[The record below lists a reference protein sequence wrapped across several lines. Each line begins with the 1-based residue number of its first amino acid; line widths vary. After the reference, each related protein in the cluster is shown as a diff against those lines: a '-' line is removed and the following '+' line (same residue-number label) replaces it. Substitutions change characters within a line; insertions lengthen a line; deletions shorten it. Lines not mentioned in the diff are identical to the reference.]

1 MNTQAHTHI
10 YMNIHHKWS
19 FNLPLEGR
27 IILQK
32 AHNKPF
38 SVVYMTDW
46 SVKICVQNF
55 TSTSMTTG
63 HKTFQKSSSP
73 LQIQQIVNVQIHIKI
88 RLHIICSRSE
98 YLELHLISQ

>member
-1 MNTQAHTHI
+1 
-10 YMNIHHKWS
+10 MNIHHKWS

-38 SVVYMTDW
+38 SVVHMTDY

-55 TSTSMTTG
+55 TLTSMTTG
-63 HKTFQKSSSP
+63 HKTFQKSSS
-73 LQIQQIVNVQIHIKI
+73 LQIQQTVNVQIHIKI
-88 RLHIICSRSE
+88 RLHIICSHIE
-98 YLELHLISQ
+98 YLELHLIYQ

>member
-1 MNTQAHTHI
+1 MNT
-10 YMNIHHKWS
+10 HHKWS

-38 SVVYMTDW
+38 LVVHMTDC
-46 SVKICVQNF
+46 SVKICAQNF

-63 HKTFQKSSSP
+63 HKTIQKSSFP
-73 LQIQQIVNVQIHIKI
+73 LQIQEIVKCTNTHQNKA
-88 RLHIICSRSE
+88 
-98 YLELHLISQ
+98 ELHLISQ